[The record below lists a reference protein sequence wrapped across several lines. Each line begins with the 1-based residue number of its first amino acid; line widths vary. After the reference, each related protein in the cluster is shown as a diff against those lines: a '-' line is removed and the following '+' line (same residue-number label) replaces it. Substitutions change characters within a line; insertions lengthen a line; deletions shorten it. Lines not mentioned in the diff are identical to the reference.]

1 MTSSSRAGNVPLL
14 SAAASVAHPA
24 SVIWVERSSSIKSFL
39 SPRQTAAHRAARRCL
54 VSRPRARLR
63 LRPTRPP
70 ATQHSTAHRGHR
82 PQWSGACRAGTRP
95 RVCGAASR
103 THAPRARGARGGVN
117 GSPAQVPAHGATQPS
132 RSGGHTPQSRARR
145 GRAAS
150 TRGSTWCVD
159 PRPRGRRPPGARARV
174 GQPAGS
180 AWPDRGMRHGPVR
193 PRVRVSRGG
202 CKREGWFRMTVRV
215 RVERAA
221 VSGTCTPCQPF
232 MAQNG
237 APWASPTAEA
247 CCRVRAGARAR
258 SAWSGRPCVRTE
270 RPRASLTSVPAHGR
284 RSIPQRRH
292 THRARPAAA
301 ARLRRARRARAHGAW
316 TARGLERE
324 RDRPGGRSG
333 RLGAS
338 DCARGAPELR
348 PRSPHTKTSPD
359 TKKIIQNFPPP
370 LPPPQWTSSAAS
382 TRGRPEESLSPSAS
396 TKALCTTARPADLRV
411 GGSPTPGVIG

>member
-1 MTSSSRAGNVPLL
+1 MTVRSSR
-14 SAAASVAHPA
+14 
-24 SVIWVERSSSIKSFL
+24 
-39 SPRQTAAHRAARRCL
+39 TAATAIATWAQSAQRPPTPQHDDVL
-54 VSRPRARLR
+54 SRPRAR

-95 RVCGAASR
+95 RVCGAASS

-202 CKREGWFRMTVRV
+202 CKREGGFRMTVRV

-258 SAWSGRPCVRTE
+258 SVCSAWSGRPCVRTE

-292 THRARPAAA
+292 AHRVRPAAA
-301 ARLRRARRARAHGAW
+301 ARLRRARRARAHGSW

-338 DCARGAPELR
+338 DCARGAAELR
-348 PRSPHTKTSPD
+348 PRSPTPKPPQTL
-359 TKKIIQNFPPP
+359 PPP
-370 LPPPQWTSSAAS
+370 LVV
-382 TRGRPEESLSPSAS
+382 R
-396 TKALCTTARPADLRV
+396 
-411 GGSPTPGVIG
+411 

>member
-1 MTSSSRAGNVPLL
+1 MTSSRAGNVPLL

-39 SPRQTAAHRAARRCL
+39 SPRQTAAHRSTTMSC
-54 VSRPRARLR
+54 PGRARGCA
-63 LRPTRPP
+63 PQDRPP
-70 ATQHSTAHRGHR
+70 HSTARRIVGIAHSGVVRVGRVRGR
-82 PQWSGACRAGTRP
+82 AC
-95 RVCGAASR
+95 AALR
-103 THAPRARGARGGVN
+103 RGPTHLVRGAHVEASN
-117 GSPAQVPAHGATQPS
+117 GSPAQVPAHGAPQPS

-258 SAWSGRPCVRTE
+258 SVCSAWSGRPCVRTE

-338 DCARGAPELR
+338 DCARRGRLR
-348 PRSPHTKTSPD
+348 PRSPTPK
-359 TKKIIQNFPPP
+359 PPRP
-370 LPPPQWTSSAAS
+370 RASRPLLAPKVVQKSLCLLPPRQKRCARRRGQLTS
-382 TRGRPEESLSPSAS
+382 ELE
-396 TKALCTTARPADLRV
+396 ALQPLA
-411 GGSPTPGVIG
+411 